1 MDSALA
7 SESGG
12 KSLVGSRTCGLQYL
26 WHTGLLAAR
35 HVGSSQTRDWTC
47 VSSSG
52 RRILYHWASWD
63 VPYLFLIFFLRLRTN
78 AFLLGQSPQYLNIV
92 TTFASPSLH
101 SFWSY
106 FSTDLQ
112 QRIGHLPSS
121 GVHLSVSYLFAFS
134 CGSWGSQGKN
144 AEVVHHSFSAG
155 PCFVRNPHFG
165 CESWTLKKAEPRR
178 IDAFE
183 LWHWRRL

>member
-12 KSLVGSRTCGLQYL
+12 KSLVGSRTRGLQYL

-78 AFLLGQSPQYLNIV
+78 AFLLGQSPQYLNRV

-112 QRIGHLPSS
+112 QRIGHLPTWEN
-121 GVHLSVSYLFAFS
+121 HLSASYCFAFS
-134 CGSWGSQGKN
+134 YCSWGSQRKN
-144 AEVVHHSFSAG
+144 TEVFCHSFLQWAIFCQNSPPWPVCLG
-155 PCFVRNPHFG
+155 WPCTTWLIV
-165 CESWTLKKAEPRR
+165 SLS
-178 IDAFE
+178 
-183 LWHWRRL
+183 